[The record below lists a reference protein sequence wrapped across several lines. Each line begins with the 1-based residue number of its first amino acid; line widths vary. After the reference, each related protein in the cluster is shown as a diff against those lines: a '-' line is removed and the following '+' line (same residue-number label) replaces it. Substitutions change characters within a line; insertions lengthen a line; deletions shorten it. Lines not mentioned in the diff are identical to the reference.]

1 MAHLR
6 SIEGVAS
13 LKRYGDDWPSVR
25 MVYSGIHSFIDTPTK
40 ACQNIDPQNPYK
52 ETVAD
57 ESEISNIYEVQN
69 PYKLPLNPQLTAFI
83 EKPDGSASNVIDYYQ
98 YSNEDNN
105 NR

>member
-6 SIEGVAS
+6 SNERVAT
-13 LKRYGDDWPSVR
+13 LKRYGDNWPSVR
-25 MVYSGIHSFIDTPTK
+25 MVYSGINRFIDPK
-40 ACQNIDPQNPYK
+40 ACQNVDPQNPCRQ
-52 ETVAD
+52 TVAD

-83 EKPDGSASNVIDYYQ
+83 EKPDGSASNVIGYYQ

-105 NR
+105 R